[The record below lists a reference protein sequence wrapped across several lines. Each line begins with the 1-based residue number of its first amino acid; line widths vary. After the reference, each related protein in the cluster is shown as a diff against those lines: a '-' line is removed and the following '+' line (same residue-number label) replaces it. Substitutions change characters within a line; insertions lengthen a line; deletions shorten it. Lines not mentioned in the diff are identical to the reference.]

1 MQSRWHSVTAWTSIV
16 SLILLVL
23 KNKYNIELRD
33 ADTSVSLIFT
43 ALIAFGILNDP
54 TNREGF

>member
-1 MQSRWHSVTAWTSIV
+1 MQSRWRSITAWTSIV
-16 SLILLVL
+16 SLILLIL
-23 KNKYNIELRD
+23 KNKYNFELRD